1 MRYTKNQQDG
11 LEILNDV
18 FVKIF
23 KSVHQYDFTKASFYT
38 WASKIAVNTTIDFLR
53 KQKLSI
59 TSVDFDGEDGPVINE
74 DVLQKLNADS
84 LLAMIRKLP
93 PATQLVFNLYTVEG
107 YNHREIGDMLQIS
120 EGTSKWHLAEAKKQL
135 QKNIH
140 AQQKH

>member
-23 KSVHQYDFTKASFYT
+23 KSVQQYDFTKASFYT
-38 WASKIAVNTTIDFLR
+38 WASKIAINTAIDFLR
-53 KQKLSI
+53 KQRLSI
-59 TSVDFDGEDGPVINE
+59 VNTDFDGEDGPAINE

-120 EGTSKWHLAEAKKQL
+120 EGTSKWHLAEARKLL